1 MTAFATIAELAT
13 YTGDT
18 ALDGVRGDLL
28 LEQASAIIRNH
39 CRQTFD
45 LVSDDEVDLRGNNT
59 ARLKLPERPVVSV
72 SAVAINGTA
81 TTTYRLVRD
90 TLIRTGPSATQFD
103 ATVPGG
109 SWGGPSYT
117 VTVTYTHG
125 FAPGTQ
131 AMETLK
137 AICLQVA
144 GRAAGNPQHLHNFAA
159 DGVTLGFDRAG
170 PFGLTAAEQSILDR
184 FRHEYAS

>member
-1 MTAFATIAELAT
+1 MADFATSAELAT
-13 YTGDT
+13 FTGDSG
-18 ALDGVRGDLL
+18 LDSLRGDLL
-28 LEQASAIIRNH
+28 VAQASAIIRNY

-45 LVSDDEVDLRGNNT
+45 LVADDEVDLRGTNSS
-59 ARLKLPERPVVSV
+59 RLKLPERPVVSV
-72 SAVAINGTA
+72 SVVEINGVA
-81 TTTYRLVRD
+81 VSTYRLVRD

-125 FAPGTQ
+125 FTTGTDQ
-131 AMETLK
+131 MATLK
-137 AICLQVA
+137 GVCLQVA
-144 GRAAGNPQHLHNFAA
+144 ARAASNPQHLHNFAS
-159 DGVTLGFDRAG
+159 DGTSLGFDTAG
-170 PFGLTAAEQSILDR
+170 PLGLTAAEQATLDR